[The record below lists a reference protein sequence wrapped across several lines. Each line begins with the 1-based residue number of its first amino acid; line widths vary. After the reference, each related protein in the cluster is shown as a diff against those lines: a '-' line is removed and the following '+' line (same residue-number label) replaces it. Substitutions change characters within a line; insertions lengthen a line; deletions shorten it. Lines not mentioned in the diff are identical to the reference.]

1 MDASPVKAWKAAYAY
16 ALQQDET
23 LAYEDLVA
31 PGMTEAYEFIEAEFP
46 NMTES
51 EAREAV
57 NAIRAAY
64 ETL

>member
-1 MDASPVKAWKAAYAY
+1 MENEAMKAWKAAYAY
-16 ALQQDET
+16 ALQEDET
-23 LAYEDLVA
+23 LAYEDLMT

-64 ETL
+64 EPL

>member
-1 MDASPVKAWKAAYAY
+1 MENEAMEAWKAAYAY
-16 ALQQDET
+16 ALQEDET
-23 LAYEDLVA
+23 LAYEDLMT

-64 ETL
+64 EPL

>member
-1 MDASPVKAWKAAYAY
+1 MGASPLEAWEAACAY
-16 ALQQDET
+16 ALQEDET
-23 LAYEDLVA
+23 LAYEDLIT

-46 NMTES
+46 TMTES